1 MAQFFMAQNLCPQAQ
16 EERYRTLLS
25 CPCWIRR
32 YTSRPFQSRSMLN
45 LAFLKEEAKYS
56 SPFIPWDWHIIAIQP
71 VSDECLTLNLV

>member
-32 YTSRPFQSRSMLN
+32 YTFRPFQSRSMLN
-45 LAFLKEEAKYS
+45 WLF
-56 SPFIPWDWHIIAIQP
+56 
-71 VSDECLTLNLV
+71 